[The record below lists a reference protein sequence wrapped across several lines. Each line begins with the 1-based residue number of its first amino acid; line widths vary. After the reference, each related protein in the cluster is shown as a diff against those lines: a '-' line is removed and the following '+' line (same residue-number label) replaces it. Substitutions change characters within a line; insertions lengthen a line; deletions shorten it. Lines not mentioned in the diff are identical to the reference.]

1 VIERVGAAD
10 LYELLPLMR
19 GYCDF
24 YEVAPS
30 DDALEALAKDLIAN
44 PDTAGLQML
53 ARDDTPDR
61 TPLGFATI
69 FWSYS
74 TLSATRIAIMND
86 LYVAPG
92 ARRGGVGAALIR
104 ACEAECAAHDVP
116 ILEWQTAHDNTRAQ
130 SVYDTF
136 AAERSEW
143 LTYTLPVTR
152 R

>member
-1 VIERVGAAD
+1 MIERVGSAD
-10 LYELLPLMR
+10 LDDLLPLMR

-30 DDALEALAKDLIAN
+30 DDELRSLCQALIAD
-44 PDTAGLQML
+44 PDSAGLQL
-53 ARDDTPDR
+53 IARDDAYR

-104 ACEAECAAHDVP
+104 ACEAECASRDVA
-116 ILEWQTAHDNTRAQ
+116 ILEWQTAHSNTRAQ

-136 AAERSEW
+136 AAAQRSEW

>member
-1 VIERVGAAD
+1 VIERVGAGD
-10 LYELLPLMR
+10 LDDLLPLLR

-24 YEVAPS
+24 YEVAPT
-30 DDALEALAKDLIAN
+30 DDALRALSLELIAN
-44 PDTAGLQML
+44 PDSAGLQLL
-53 ARDDTPDR
+53 ARDDENR

-74 TLSATRIAIMND
+74 TLSATPIAIMND
-86 LYVAPG
+86 LYVAPQ

-104 ACEAECAAHDVP
+104 ACEAECAAREVA
-116 ILEWQTAHDNTRAQ
+116 ILEWQTAPSNTRAQ
-130 SVYDTF
+130 AVYDTF